1 MSPVVDML
9 SYQTQK
15 QPLFKIHNRFVFEIF
30 WPWLVFRLSLPE
42 SALLR
47 CLLTLMKPTP
57 RTTPFARI
65 SGRGQLNE
73 LEKCCILSPT
83 PKYWSLKVWKGCN
96 RITIT
101 DLGSGTSL
109 RWAHVVRSLNSMNGE
124 LHLSHPYLKS
134 QQYGGVSYSVENS
147 CANGNGRIGVFEGI
161 NPSSY
166 KGLQPWRKLN
176 WTVKWS
182 SAADL
187 VTISSYTGW

>member
-1 MSPVVDML
+1 MQSQ
-9 SYQTQK
+9 SGEWEWEREWWCSNASKHAKTYRETQK

-42 SALLR
+42 SAFLVALLR
-47 CLLTLMKPTP
+47 CPLTLMKPTP

-83 PKYWSLKVWKGCN
+83 PQYLSLKVWKGCN

-109 RWAHVVRSLNSMNGE
+109 RWAVRSTQWMESSI
-124 LHLSHPYLKS
+124 SH
-134 QQYGGVSYSVENS
+134 
-147 CANGNGRIGVFEGI
+147 IHI
-161 NPSSY
+161 
-166 KGLQPWRKLN
+166 
-176 WTVKWS
+176 
-182 SAADL
+182 
-187 VTISSYTGW
+187 